1 MPNLIDRK
9 TTNNNKFSSDLPYS
23 GWAFSGLL
31 MDGGGGK
38 KAPLP
43 KISHTYITMMK
54 LGTVIPCPKKIKKI
68 YESRGTTLDT

>member
-31 MDGGGGK
+31 MDGGEAK
-38 KAPLP
+38 KPPSL
-43 KISHTYITMMK
+43 KSLTHI
-54 LGTVIPCPKKIKKI
+54 
-68 YESRGTTLDT
+68 